1 MKQQLLRQ
9 LPKVDEVLMDERV
22 SALLDR
28 IPRATLVE
36 AVRSVIERW
45 REDILEERIAEIS
58 YIDQRDIVEDVIK
71 EAEAA
76 SISSLR
82 PVINATGVVLHTNL
96 GRANLSERAVN
107 KVAEVAGRYS
117 TLEYDPAEGARGS
130 RHSHTEAIIRKLT
143 GAEAAI
149 VVNNNAAATML
160 AMAAIGSGREMI
172 VSRGELVEI
181 GGSFRIPDIMAQS
194 GVKLVEVGTT
204 NKTKLRDYEEHIT
217 EDTAALLKVHTS
229 NYAIVGFTESV
240 TVEELRALGDK
251 NGLPVIYDMGSGLL
265 ADLSPWG
272 IREPVVSDALKAGA
286 DIVLFSGDK
295 LLGGP
300 QAGVICGRK
309 DLIDKMKK
317 HPLARVLRVDKMTIG
332 AMEATLTEYL
342 DMDKATE
349 RIPVLR
355 MITRVPEELRAEAMA
370 LKQMIDEI
378 PDPGNGQPAYQTA
391 VTEDEGMVGGG
402 SAPTVRLRSYVLT
415 VQAVRLS
422 ADGLE
427 TKLRSGETPVVTRIK
442 DDKVVIDLRTLLPGD
457 AEIIRNKLRE
467 IAEG

>member
-1 MKQQLLRQ
+1 M
-9 LPKVDEVLMDERV
+9 
-22 SALLDR
+22 
-28 IPRATLVE
+28 
-36 AVRSVIERW
+36 
-45 REDILEERIAEIS
+45 
-58 YIDQRDIVEDVIK
+58 
-71 EAEAA
+71 
-76 SISSLR
+76 
-82 PVINATGVVLHTNL
+82 
-96 GRANLSERAVN
+96 
-107 KVAEVAGRYS
+107 
-117 TLEYDPAEGARGS
+117 
-130 RHSHTEAIIRKLT
+130 
-143 GAEAAI
+143 
-149 VVNNNAAATML
+149 
-160 AMAAIGSGREMI
+160 
-172 VSRGELVEI
+172 
-181 GGSFRIPDIMAQS
+181 
-194 GVKLVEVGTT
+194 
-204 NKTKLRDYEEHIT
+204 
-217 EDTAALLKVHTS
+217 
-229 NYAIVGFTESV
+229 
-240 TVEELRALGDK
+240 
-251 NGLPVIYDMGSGLL
+251 
-265 ADLSPWG
+265 
-272 IREPVVSDALKAGA
+272 VSDALKDGA

-332 AMEATLTEYL
+332 ALEATLTEYL

-355 MITRVPEELRAEAMA
+355 MITRVPEELCAEAMA

-378 PDPGNGQPAYQTA
+378 PDPRNGQPAYQTA

-415 VQAVRLS
+415 VQAAALS

-457 AEIIRNKLRE
+457 AEIIRDKLRE